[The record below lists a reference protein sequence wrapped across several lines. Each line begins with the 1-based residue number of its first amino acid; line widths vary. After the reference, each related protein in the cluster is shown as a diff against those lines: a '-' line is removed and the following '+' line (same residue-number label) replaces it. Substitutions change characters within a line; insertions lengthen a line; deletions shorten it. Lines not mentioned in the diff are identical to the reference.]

1 MTLTKRNGSL
11 MNSFPSIFDDFF
23 TKDLFDWGNS
33 NYSSSGTTLPA
44 VNVKETPENFE
55 VEMAAPGMKKEDFK
69 VELNSNNVLT
79 ISSEHQQENENKD
92 NDRYTRKEFSYQSFQ
107 RSFQLSREAV
117 DADKIQAKYEN
128 GVLHLTI
135 PKKEEVKQKPARLIN
150 IS

>member
-1 MTLTKRNGSL
+1 MTLAKRNGNL
-11 MNSFPSIFDDFF
+11 MNTLPTLFDDFF

-33 NYSSSGTTLPA
+33 NFSMAGTTLPA
-44 VNVKETPENFE
+44 VNVKETADTFE

-69 VELNSNNVLT
+69 VELNNNVLT
-79 ISSEHQQENENKD
+79 ISSEQKNEHEEKENNH
-92 NDRYTRKEFSYQSFQ
+92 YTRKEFSYQSFQ

-117 DADKIQAKYEN
+117 DADNIQAKYEN

-135 PKKEEVKQKPARLIN
+135 PKREEVKQKPSRLIN

>member
-1 MTLTKRNGSL
+1 MTLTKTNGSL
-11 MNSFPSIFDDFF
+11 INSLPTIFDDFY
-23 TKDLFDWGNS
+23 TKDLFDWSNS
-33 NYSSSGTTLPA
+33 NYSMTGTTLPA
-44 VNVKETPENFE
+44 VNVKETPETFE

-69 VELNSNNVLT
+69 VELNNNVLT
-79 ISSEHQQENENKD
+79 ISSAQKSEHEEKD
-92 NDRYTRKEFSYQSFQ
+92 NNDKYTRKEFSYQSFQ

-135 PKKEEVKQKPARLIN
+135 PKREEIKQKPSRLIN